1 MGSGIS
7 SQRKGLLYISYNGK
21 VQKFSFDRRATSRDI
36 QEQLA
41 IACGLTR
48 LTNVILKCRG
58 DIVAISAS
66 MPDNKPQDPYNLE
79 QAGYT
84 VSANDIIAST
94 VKEIGKQFRAAFMVE
109 ETKREVYNRVAS
121 IESRVEKDGKRL
133 MEMEKYKLDLVE
145 LRDAIYNKQ
154 SNHLDYN
161 RLRPAITLPSHFYCP
176 STEQESA
183 ISMSRD
189 IPAYNKYVLTSET
202 KEALKQPG
210 FDVWQWEP
218 NEMLILLEEMFFELG
233 LVDELDIHPAT
244 LKRFL
249 LRVQENYR
257 NNPFHNFR
265 HCFCVTH
272 MMYVLIHGCRL
283 TEVLS
288 KRDICVL
295 LTACICHDL
304 DHPGFNN
311 TYQINSRSE
320 LAVRYNDM
328 SPLENHHCAVS
339 FKILS
344 CPECNIFANLTPE
357 EFKEVRGDMI
367 ILILATDMA
376 RHAEILDA
384 FKQKLDNF
392 DYSSEDHLNTLKM
405 ILIKACDISNE
416 CRPIVVSE
424 GWVECLMEEYF
435 HQSDQEKKES
445 LPVAPF
451 MDRDRVTKPTAQ
463 IGFIKYV
470 LLPLFEALNKLYPEV
485 EFIALDSLK
494 QALVHYERMKDFD
507 ENKKKL
513 FAPPP
518 EQDTEIIATQ

>member
-1 MGSGIS
+1 
-7 SQRKGLLYISYNGK
+7 
-21 VQKFSFDRRATSRDI
+21 
-36 QEQLA
+36 
-41 IACGLTR
+41 
-48 LTNVILKCRG
+48 
-58 DIVAISAS
+58 
-66 MPDNKPQDPYNLE
+66 
-79 QAGYT
+79 
-84 VSANDIIAST
+84 
-94 VKEIGKQFRAAFMVE
+94 MVE

-154 SNHLDYN
+154 TNALDYN
-161 RLRPAITLPSHFYCP
+161 RLRPAITLPNHFYCP
-176 STEQESA
+176 STEQESR
-183 ISMSRD
+183 ISMARD
-189 IPAYNKYVLTSET
+189 IPAFNKYVLTDET
-202 KEALKQPG
+202 KESLKNPH
-210 FDVWQWEP
+210 FDIWQWEP
-218 NEMLILLEEMFFELG
+218 NEMLFLLEEMYFELG

-265 HCFCVTH
+265 HCFCVTQ

-283 TEVLS
+283 QEVLS

-339 FKILS
+339 FKIIS
-344 CPECNIFANLTPE
+344 SPECNIFANLTPE

-416 CRPIVVSE
+416 CRPIQVSE

-435 HQSDQEKKES
+435 HQSDQEKKEC

-485 EFIALDSLK
+485 EFIALESLK
-494 QALVHYERMKDFD
+494 QALNHYERMKDFD

-513 FAPPP
+513 FSGTM
-518 EQDTEIIATQ
+518 DTDNEIIAAQ

>member
-1 MGSGIS
+1 
-7 SQRKGLLYISYNGK
+7 
-21 VQKFSFDRRATSRDI
+21 
-36 QEQLA
+36 
-41 IACGLTR
+41 
-48 LTNVILKCRG
+48 
-58 DIVAISAS
+58 
-66 MPDNKPQDPYNLE
+66 
-79 QAGYT
+79 
-84 VSANDIIAST
+84 
-94 VKEIGKQFRAAFMVE
+94 MVE

-145 LRDAIYNKQ
+145 LRDAIYNRQ
-154 SNHLDYN
+154 SNSLDYN
-161 RLRPAITLPSHFYCP
+161 RLRPAITLPDHFYCP
-176 STEQESA
+176 STEREA
-183 ISMSRD
+183 VHSMARQRD
-189 IPAYNKYVLTSET
+189 IPAYNKYVLTQET
-202 KEALKQPG
+202 KDALKTPQ
-210 FDVWQWEP
+210 FDIWQWEP
-218 NEMLILLEEMFFELG
+218 NEMLLLLEEMYFELG

-265 HCFCVTH
+265 HSFCVSQ
-272 MMYVLIHGCRL
+272 MMYVLIHGCKL
-283 TEVLS
+283 NEVLS

-304 DHPGFNN
+304 DHPGYNN
-311 TYQINSRSE
+311 TYQINARTE

-328 SPLENHHCAVS
+328 SPLENHHCAIS

-344 CPECNIFANLTPE
+344 SPECNIFANLTQE

-416 CRPIVVSE
+416 CRPIGVSE

-435 HQSDQEKKES
+435 NQSDKEKKDS

-485 EFIALDSLK
+485 QEIACSTLK
-494 QALVHYERMKDFD
+494 QSLCHYEKMKDFD

-513 FAPPP
+513 FADA
-518 EQDTEIIATQ
+518 ESEDDIIAAQ